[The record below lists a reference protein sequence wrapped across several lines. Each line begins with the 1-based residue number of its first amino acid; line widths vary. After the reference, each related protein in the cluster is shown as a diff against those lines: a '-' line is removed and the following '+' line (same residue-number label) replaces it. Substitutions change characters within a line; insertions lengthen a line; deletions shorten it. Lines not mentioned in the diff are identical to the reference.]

1 VPDWEKIVRE
11 KLGPLPLRNGRRDE
25 VIEELAQQL
34 ESGYEEALA
43 QGVNAQEALGRSLA
57 QFEDWEKL
65 RSELYQSVEGTGLP
79 VWEQNGFLAP
89 RRAPVW
95 IALALTL
102 LLLAIPSFRQALH
115 VLSVPVC
122 DPTDW
127 GSRVF
132 PEKALRRIERSGDKE
147 KYARA
152 LAFVALHSPKADD
165 LRAMH
170 AAEKAIALDPQLTW
184 IAAKVSHATYSF
196 PGYDPHP
203 WIERLKA
210 WDPENGFP
218 YLLEAD
224 ANVHW
229 WELPWSKYG
238 ATKGGMRSVLA
249 AEPRW
254 RMAMEKAFAR
264 PRLDLYSARQFALD
278 RQVLEEQGVD
288 RPDVLIGGLWSRPMP
303 DVVAMNFYVD
313 ILVNDVGENAKK
325 SGRTDDALSA
335 YESIARFGER
345 LESASF
351 YNWQLLCAAKYRKD
365 AYQNMIPL
373 LRSQGRTEQAAQLE
387 STLAALA
394 ETGMKRA
401 SFLPNVVEERSAHI
415 VQLSAVSVYLLSVVT
430 IAWLMALGTLRWKP
444 NWIPGL
450 DRLASILSVAPLLLL
465 FGSLALFL
473 SYYPYARPIARYVSV
488 EELQEGFGP
497 FFLGV
502 YGFPDLGAFMEI
514 YLPRMLWP
522 SIWSALVALVGA
534 CSLWLVRRLR
544 PIHPDEA

>member
-1 VPDWEKIVRE
+1 MPDWRKIVGE

-34 ESGYEEALA
+34 ESAYEEALA
-43 QGVNAQEALGRSLA
+43 EGVNEQEALGRSLA

-65 RSELYQSVEGTGLP
+65 RSQLYQSVEGSGLP
-79 VWEQNGFLAP
+79 VWEQNGFFAP
-89 RRAPVW
+89 RRVPVW

-102 LLLAIPSFRQALH
+102 LLLAIPSFRQALD
-115 VLSVPVC
+115 VLPVPGS

-132 PEKALRRIERSGDKE
+132 PEKELRRIELSGDKE

-170 AAEKAIALDPQLTW
+170 AAEKAMALDPELTW
-184 IAAKVSHATYSF
+184 ISAKVSHATYSF

-229 WELPWSKYG
+229 WERAWIKYG
-238 ATKGGMRSVLA
+238 ATKGGMRPVLA

-254 RMAMEKAFAR
+254 RIAMEKAFAA

-278 RQVLEEQGVD
+278 RQVLEEQGFD
-288 RPDVLIGGLWSRPMP
+288 RPDVLIVGLWSRPMP

-313 ILVNDVGENAKK
+313 ILVNDIGENAKK

-351 YNWQLLCAAKYRKD
+351 YNWQLLSAAKYRKD

-373 LRSQGRTEQAAQLE
+373 LRSQGLTEQAAELE
-387 STLAALA
+387 STLAALS
-394 ETGMKRA
+394 ETGRKRQ

-415 VQLSAVSVYLLSVVT
+415 VQLSGLCVCLLCVVT
-430 IAWLMALGTLRWKP
+430 VAWLVALGTLRWKP

-450 DRLASILSVAPLLLL
+450 DRLASILSVTPLLLL
-465 FGSLALFL
+465 LSSLALFL

-497 FFLGV
+497 FFMGV
-502 YGFPDLGAFMEI
+502 YGFPDLGAFMEV
-514 YLPRMLWP
+514 YLPGMLWP
-522 SIWSALVALVGA
+522 SIWCAVVALVGA

-544 PIHPDEA
+544 PIQADEA